1 MDTEQPPN
9 VDRQAEHA
17 RRYKAV
23 IDRLALQAGQLT
35 RLEGEPKL
43 DFMDVAS
50 LYLTTGSNILLT
62 EIGPAAAVA
71 HLREIAAA
79 IEAGAPVAN

>member
-1 MDTEQPPN
+1 MNTEQQPN

-23 IDRLALQAGQLT
+23 IDLMAMQAGQLT

-43 DFMDVAS
+43 DFMDVANA
-50 LYLTTGSNILLT
+50 YATTAANILLT

-71 HLREIAAA
+71 HLREIAAT